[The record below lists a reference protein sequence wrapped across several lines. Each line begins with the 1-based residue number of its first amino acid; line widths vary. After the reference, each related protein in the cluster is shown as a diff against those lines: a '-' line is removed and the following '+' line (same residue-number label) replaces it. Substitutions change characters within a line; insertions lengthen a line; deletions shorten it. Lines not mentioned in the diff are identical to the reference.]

1 MEKFVINPTIIETF
15 LKNTEKKL
23 GEKAGKSKNC
33 IVSSIEKL
41 DTIRFIIG
49 IFTSFSLGVEFSP
62 TSKLDDLLFKIAFL
76 MILATWIKARK
87 TKGAT

>member
-1 MEKFVINPTIIETF
+1 ICPFSSLAFFQPTTVDKES
-15 LKNTEKKL
+15 N
-23 GEKAGKSKNC
+23 N
-33 IVSSIEKL
+33 L
-41 DTIRFIIG
+41 DIMRFIVG
-49 IFTSFSLGVEFSP
+49 RFTSFSLGIEFSP